1 MRMEFKSKK
10 LSRST
15 KLILTVS
22 LVLVCLALTYMLDK
36 GIIGTSYSIRI
47 VRIAVIYSLIG
58 VSMNLVNGF
67 TGVFSLG
74 QAGFMA
80 IGAYCVGIFTIPL
93 EARANVYYLVPISEK
108 IADVVLPYGVA
119 LLMGGLLAAVFAAL
133 IGAPVLKLK
142 SDYLAIATL
151 GFSEIIRAIIA
162 NDQLWS
168 ITNGSL
174 GLKSIPGFNTLFA
187 PVLISAAGIALMVM
201 LIKSS
206 YGRAFKAI
214 REDETAAEAMGINLF
229 KHKEMS
235 FIISA
240 FFAGIGGGLLATHL
254 TAIDSNQFKIAVTYE
269 LLLIIVLG
277 GLGSVTGTVIS
288 AFMISF
294 GKEYLRWFDAS
305 HYIGTWQI
313 PIFRPG
319 LRMVIFSLLLM
330 AVVLFWR
337 RGLMGN
343 KEFSWDG
350 IYNFFRKWPWR
361 WQKFISGAYKAEGKI
376 KKRTKAAGKATDKA
390 ASRIRKAVRKAGKA
404 TDREEKKEVKTDAE

>member
-1 MRMEFKSKK
+1 MSMEFLNKK
-10 LSRST
+10 LNKST
-15 KLILTVS
+15 KLILTLL
-22 LVLVCLALTYMLDK
+22 LVLACIILTFMLDK
-36 GIIGTSYSIRI
+36 GIIGTSYTIRI

-80 IGAYCVGIFTIPL
+80 IGAYCVGIFTIPVD
-93 EARANVYYLVPISEK
+93 ARANVYYLEPISDK
-108 IADVVLPYGVA
+108 IAGLVLPFGVA
-119 LLMGGLLAAVFAAL
+119 LLMGGLLAALFAAL
-133 IGAPVLKLK
+133 VGAPILKLK

-151 GFSEIIRAIIA
+151 GFSEIIRAVIA
-162 NDQLWS
+162 NEQLWP

-174 GLKSIPGFNTLFA
+174 GLKSIPGFTTLFA
-187 PVLISAAGIALMVM
+187 PVLISAAGITLMVL
-201 LIKSS
+201 LINSS

-214 REDETAAEAMGINLF
+214 REDETAAESMGINLF
-229 KHKEMS
+229 KHKELS
-235 FIISA
+235 FVVSA

-294 GKEYLRWFDAS
+294 GKEYLRFFDAAQS
-305 HYIGTWQI
+305 IGGWQI

-337 RGLMGN
+337 RGLMGR

-361 WQKFISGAYKAEGKI
+361 FKKLLRGDYKTEAKI
-376 KKRTKAAGKATDKA
+376 KRKTIAAGKAIDSA
-390 ASRIRKAVRKAGKA
+390 ASKSKRAGRKADKTA
-404 TDREEKKEVKTDAE
+404 DREKKKEVKADAE